1 MKKIALST
9 KQLQNNT
16 EKHIPI
22 PLYDGIYGKSLDQL
36 LKNGA
41 FIILYLWKKRYGH
54 WCVVTRHNNGK
65 DVEFFDPY
73 DKPPDYW
80 LSKNSYE
87 KNKELGQ
94 EKPYLLNKIMKN
106 NKYDH
111 IYYNPVAF
119 QDNSNPED
127 VRTCGRHVLTR
138 MRNRDI
144 LLLLLPSLEFGR
156 VYTVLER
163 CSATTQDSYHG
174 WRGLLFVPVNSA
186 PSFIVRSNTVVEQY
200 STLEFIT

>member
-1 MKKIALST
+1 MSHTRKQRNSRLADLKKIALST

-22 PLYDGIYGKSLDQL
+22 LSYDEIYGKSLDQL

-41 FIILYLWKKRYGH
+41 FIILYLWEKRYGH
-54 WCVVTRHNNGK
+54 WCVVTRHNNGR

-73 DKPPDYW
+73 GKPPDYW
-80 LSKNSYE
+80 LSKNSYA

-94 EKPYLLNKIMKN
+94 EKPYLLNKILKN
-106 NKYDH
+106 NKYDQ
-111 IYYNPVAF
+111 IYYNPIAF

-138 MRNRDI
+138 IRNRD
-144 LLLLLPSLEFGR
+144 LSLDE
-156 VYTVLER
+156 YTQYLKDVQKQHKIP
-163 CSATTQDSYHG
+163 TMDGVVSYLT
-174 WRGLLFVPVNSA
+174 RD
-186 PSFIVRSNTVVEQY
+186 IDEQH
-200 STLEFIT
+200 